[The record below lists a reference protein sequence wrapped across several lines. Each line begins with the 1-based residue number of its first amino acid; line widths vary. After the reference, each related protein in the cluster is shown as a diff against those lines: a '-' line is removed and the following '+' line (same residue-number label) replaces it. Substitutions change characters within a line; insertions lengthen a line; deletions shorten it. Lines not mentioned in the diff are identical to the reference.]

1 MKQTTSTAARESGS
15 ALAQMAQRLPLSDAH
30 FRRISQLIYQR
41 AGIVLAA
48 HKREMVYNRL
58 VRRLRLLG
66 IHDFGDY
73 LALLESDP
81 HSAEWQA
88 FINALTT
95 NLTAF
100 FREAHHF
107 PILAE
112 HARSRPG
119 NYSVWSTAASTGE
132 EPYSIAITLGDALG
146 ERAGSCQVW
155 ASDIDT
161 QVLEKAEA
169 GIYRHEDL
177 RTLTPIQM
185 QRYFLRGTG
194 PHQGLV
200 RVRQELAAR
209 VNFQPLNLLAAEW
222 ALPGPFDAI
231 FCRNVMIYFD
241 KPTQERILR
250 RFVPLLKPGGAVVC
264 RSLREFQPD
273 QPGFLPAWTD
283 RVWADQGEVMSK
295 IRVLCVD
302 DSALMRQ
309 LMTEIVNG
317 HADMEMVAVAPDP
330 LVARDLIKK
339 FNPQV
344 LTLDVEMPRM
354 DGLDFLEK
362 LMRLRPMPVVMVS
375 SLTGKGSEITLRA
388 LELGAVD
395 FVTKPQLGIRE
406 GMLAYSEL
414 IGEKI
419 RTAARARLPQRAND
433 QPPAILSH
441 GPLLSS
447 EKLIAIG
454 ASTGGTE
461 AIRQVLQPLPATS
474 PALLITQHMPPGF
487 TRSFAE
493 RLNKLC
499 QITVKEAEEG
509 ERVLPGHAY
518 IAPGDR
524 HLELARSG
532 ANYQVK
538 LHDGPA
544 VNRHRPSVD
553 VLFRS
558 VARHAGRNAVGVIL
572 TGMGNDGAQGMLEM
586 HRAGAYTL
594 AQSEASC
601 VVFGMPREAI
611 ASGGVNE
618 VVELERMSQR
628 MLAQIAGGQA
638 LRI

>member
-1 MKQTTSTAARESGS
+1 M
-15 ALAQMAQRLPLSDAH
+15 
-30 FRRISQLIYQR
+30 
-41 AGIVLAA
+41 
-48 HKREMVYNRL
+48 N
-58 VRRLRLLG
+58 
-66 IHDFGDY
+66 
-73 LALLESDP
+73 
-81 HSAEWQA
+81 
-88 FINALTT
+88 
-95 NLTAF
+95 
-100 FREAHHF
+100 
-107 PILAE
+107 
-112 HARSRPG
+112 
-119 NYSVWSTAASTGE
+119 
-132 EPYSIAITLGDALG
+132 
-146 ERAGSCQVW
+146 
-155 ASDIDT
+155 
-161 QVLEKAEA
+161 
-169 GIYRHEDL
+169 
-177 RTLTPIQM
+177 
-185 QRYFLRGTG
+185 
-194 PHQGLV
+194 
-200 RVRQELAAR
+200 
-209 VNFQPLNLLAAEW
+209 
-222 ALPGPFDAI
+222 
-231 FCRNVMIYFD
+231 
-241 KPTQERILR
+241 
-250 RFVPLLKPGGAVVC
+250 
-264 RSLREFQPD
+264 
-273 QPGFLPAWTD
+273 
-283 RVWADQGEVMSK
+283 K

-309 LMTEIVNG
+309 LMTEIVNS
-317 HADMEMVAVAPDP
+317 HPDMEMVASAPDP

-414 IGEKI
+414 IAEKI
-419 RTAARARLPQRAND
+419 RTAAKARLPQRSSSPA
-433 QPPAILSH
+433 PAILSH
-441 GPLLSS
+441 APLLSS

-499 QITVKEAEEG
+499 QITVKEAEDG

-524 HLELARSG
+524 HLELSRSG

-538 LHDGPA
+538 LHDGPP

-558 VARHAGRNAVGVIL
+558 VAQYAGRNAVGVIL
-572 TGMGNDGAQGMLEM
+572 TGMGNDGAMGMLEM

-594 AQSEASC
+594 AQNEASC

-611 ASGGVNE
+611 ATGGVNE